1 MIRAPSASGSY
12 FFNYKGTH
20 SIVLLAIVDS
30 NYKFIFVDIGC
41 NGRVS
46 DGGVFY
52 GTAVAKGLREKKLA
66 LPEPSPLPGREKP
79 VPYVILADDAF
90 SLQENIMKP
99 YPFKNNDVF
108 CRVFNYRLSRARRM
122 VESSFGILATRFRV
136 LLKPIHLN
144 PDKALL
150 VVQATTVLHN
160 YLIQNSLQVYAP
172 PGTVDR
178 ENENGSVA
186 SGFWRD
192 EFNPVGTLFN
202 ISQQSSNRHSMSAR
216 EIQREFAEYFLSQ
229 RGEVS
234 WQYQLV

>member
-1 MIRAPSASGSY
+1 M
-12 FFNYKGTH
+12 
-20 SIVLLAIVDS
+20 
-30 NYKFIFVDIGC
+30 
-41 NGRVS
+41 
-46 DGGVFY
+46 
-52 GTAVAKGLREKKLA
+52 A
-66 LPEPSPLPGREKP
+66 LQIPNNKEPSRHPAETGKTL
-79 VPYVILADDAF
+79 YVYERNNAF
-90 SLQENIMKP
+90 PLQEKIMKP

-136 LLKPIHLN
+136 FLKPIHLN
-144 PDKALL
+144 PDKAQL

-178 ENENGSVA
+178 EDENGNVA

-202 ISQQSSNRHSMSAR
+202 TSQQSSNRHSKRICRILFKPTRRSVVAIPTSIMN
-216 EIQREFAEYFLSQ
+216 YCKP
-229 RGEVS
+229 
-234 WQYQLV
+234 

>member
-66 LPEPSPLPGREKP
+66 LPSPLPGREKP

-90 SLQENIMKP
+90 PLQENIMKP

-144 PDKALL
+144 PDKAQL

-160 YLIQNSLQVYAP
+160 YLIQNSQVYAP

-178 ENENGSVA
+178 EDENGNVA

-202 ISQQSSNRHSMSAR
+202 IS
-216 EIQREFAEYFLSQ
+216 
-229 RGEVS
+229 
-234 WQYQLV
+234 